1 MTHEAYNEDRVF
13 KAELHAHLVKEEQDV
28 LRAKAIEAR
37 ADELLKEG
45 AEYYPL
51 DPCNFS
57 EVLSEMEDRQV
68 EMIAKHVRIA
78 KSTEFHDTMQNE
90 MIARMLWVYALGY
103 MRKYAMSNAEKEVD
117 NEN

>member
-13 KAELHAHLVKEEQDV
+13 KAELHANLVKEEQDV

-37 ADELLKEG
+37 ADELLQEG

-78 KSTEFHDTMQNE
+78 KSTGFQSTRQNE
-90 MIARMLWVYALGY
+90 LIAHMLWGYASSY
-103 MRKYAMSNAEKEVD
+103 MRKYAMSRAEKDVE
-117 NEN
+117 